1 MDHYKSGQKFW
12 DSLSKKKCRAEG
24 IYYTSSDI
32 VNFMIDIT
40 FDVIIRNK
48 KNYKKEGLINLK
60 ILDIASGSGFFYFEV
75 IDRFLNFRKKELE
88 EFGDNSLRGS
98 ESIEA
103 HLSYGREFTIE
114 DMLINIKNSV
124 FAIEKDRESVDFSR
138 DLFRKKYE
146 EFVNL
151 SKGDFSHN
159 IIEGDALF
167 YRDGD
172 IFESKFDILIGN
184 PPYVGSKEISNDYS
198 KLLRENY
205 SDVYKD
211 KSDIYYCFF
220 KAAVELL
227 KVGGICTYIVP
238 RYFFESESGKY
249 LRKYLRNH
257 IKIISIV
264 DLRDPDA
271 FSSNVGTSSC
281 IITFEKISE
290 PVEDDEF
297 SDILIEILSVSNVD
311 GRIKRE
317 RGFFTISEDNWCILN
332 KQEMEISTKLTQKS
346 YYRLDDIVDFHQ
358 GIITGCDSAFIFK
371 SSSEVIKNLD
381 ADVKKSWIKS
391 KHIKKY
397 GVENSELVLVYS
409 NDLQEDEIEE
419 KYLENLETYK
429 ERLLN
434 RREVRIGA
442 RRWFDL
448 QWGRNK
454 EVFCRSKIIFP
465 FKSKD
470 NRFALD
476 DDNVYF
482 SADVYSMTIKEEF
495 EGRISYEY
503 ILGLLNSEVY
513 EIYLR
518 SFLKKMGKGIV
529 EYYPYSLNRA
539 CIFIDENYKD
549 IENLSK
555 KILSSS
561 DENEKKHLQEQL
573 DALIFSCL

>member
-12 DSLSKKKCRAEG
+12 DSLSKKKCKAEG

-40 FDVIIRNK
+40 FDTIIRNK
-48 KNYKKEGLINLK
+48 KIYKEKDLIYLK

-75 IDRFLNFRKKELE
+75 IDRFLNFRKNWLE
-88 EFGDNSLRGS
+88 ELDDNRLKVNK
-98 ESIEA
+98 SINEYF
-103 HLSYGREFTIE
+103 SYGRELSIE
-114 DMLINIKNSV
+114 DILINIKDNV

-138 DLFRKKYE
+138 DIFSKKYE
-146 EFVNL
+146 ELVNF
-151 SKGDFSHN
+151 SKVDFSHN

-167 YRDGD
+167 YREGN
-172 IFESKFDILIGN
+172 IFESRFDLLIGN

-205 SDVYKD
+205 ADVYKD
-211 KSDIYYCFF
+211 KSDLYYCFF
-220 KAAVELL
+220 KAAVDLL
-227 KVGGICTYIVP
+227 KIGGICTYIVP
-238 RYFFESESGKY
+238 RYFFEAESGKY

-281 IITFEKISE
+281 IITFEKVSDSL
-290 PVEDDEF
+290 EDNAF
-297 SDILIEILSVSNVD
+297 SDILIEILSISSVD

-317 RGFFTISEDNWCILN
+317 RGFLMMSEDNWCILN
-332 KQEMEISTKLTQKS
+332 EREMEISTKLSQKEH
-346 YYRLDDIVDFHQ
+346 YKLGDIVDFHQ
-358 GIITGCDSAFIFK
+358 GIITGCDSAFIFE

-381 ADVKKSWIKS
+381 VDVKKSWIKS

-409 NDLQEDEIEE
+409 NDLQADEIDE
-419 KYLENLETYK
+419 KYLKKLEIFK

-434 RREVRIGA
+434 RREVRLGA

-454 EVFCRSKIIFP
+454 ELFCKSKIIFP
-465 FKSKD
+465 FKSRD

-476 DDNVYF
+476 NDNIYF
-482 SADVYSMTIKEEF
+482 SADVYSMTIKKEL
-495 EGRISYEY
+495 EGEISYEY

-539 CIFIDENYKD
+539 CIFIDENYGD
-549 IENLSK
+549 IEKLSK
-555 KILSSS
+555 KILSTS
-561 DENEKKHLQEQL
+561 DENEKKHLQERI

>member
-12 DSLSKKKCRAEG
+12 DSLSKKKCKAEG

-40 FDVIIRNK
+40 FDAIIRNK
-48 KNYKKEGLINLK
+48 IYKKEGLINLK
-60 ILDIASGSGFFYFEV
+60 ILDIASGSGFFYFEL
-75 IDRFLNFRKKELE
+75 IDRFLNFRKNELE
-88 EFGDNSLRGS
+88 EFGDNILRVS
-98 ESIEA
+98 KSIDS
-103 HLSYGREFTIE
+103 HLSYGEELSIE
-114 DMLINIKNSV
+114 DTLIKIKDSV

-138 DLFRKKYE
+138 DLFSKKYE
-146 EFVNL
+146 EFVNI
-151 SKGDFSHN
+151 SKGPFSHN

-167 YRDGD
+167 YRDRD

-198 KLLRENY
+198 KLLREKY
-205 SDVYKD
+205 ADVYKN

-249 LRKYLRNH
+249 LRKYLRKH

-281 IITFEKISE
+281 IITFEKISDSL
-290 PVEDDEF
+290 EDDEF
-297 SDILIEILSVSNVD
+297 SDILIEILSISNLD

-317 RGFFTISEDNWCILN
+317 RGFLMISEDNWCILN
-332 KQEMEISTKLTQKS
+332 EQEMEISTKLSQKEH
-346 YYRLDDIVDFHQ
+346 YRLGDIVDFHQ
-358 GIITGCDSAFIFK
+358 GIITGCDSAFIFE
-371 SSSEVIKNLD
+371 SSSEVIKKLN

-391 KHIKKY
+391 KNIKKY
-397 GVENSELVLVYS
+397 GVENSNLVLVYS
-409 NDLQEDEIEE
+409 NDLHEDEIEE
-419 KYLENLETYK
+419 KYLENLEAYK

-454 EVFCRSKIIFP
+454 EVFCKRKIIFP

-476 DDNVYF
+476 VDNVYF

-539 CIFIDENYKD
+539 CIFLDENYGE
-549 IENLSK
+549 IEKLSK

-561 DENEKKHLQEQL
+561 DENEKKHFQEQL
-573 DALIFSCL
+573 DVLVFSCL